1 MRTISA
7 KRLTALLATAGL
19 LAASLAE
26 AAPAGDRSKKR
37 KAKVS
42 RNIRAPRVDRA
53 FAGSDVYYPNCTAA
67 RAAGAAPIRRG
78 APGYSGK
85 LDRDG
90 DGVACE

>member
-1 MRTISA
+1 MRIISA
-7 KRLTALLATAGL
+7 KRFIALLAAAGV
-19 LAASLAE
+19 LAAGLAE

-37 KAKVS
+37 KARTARSIK
-42 RNIRAPRVDRA
+42 APRAHRA
-53 FAGSDVYYPNCTAA
+53 FFGSDVYYPNCTAA

-90 DGVACE
+90 DGIACE